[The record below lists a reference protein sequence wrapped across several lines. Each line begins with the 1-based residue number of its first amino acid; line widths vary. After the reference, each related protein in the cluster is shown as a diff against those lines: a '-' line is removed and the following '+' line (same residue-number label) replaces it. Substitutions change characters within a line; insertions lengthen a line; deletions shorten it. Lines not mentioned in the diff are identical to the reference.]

1 MNYLISPIVQI
12 IDSNG
17 KPVVGSKIYVYNHES
32 TTLATTYSDFEYHQN
47 TNPVL
52 TDSLGNCTIIV
63 PEDYFYDIVVKDSND
78 ELLFSKLN
86 LNSGNQGT
94 PQVTH
99 DYVITNGQGITTSSR
114 ELLDGTMQFT
124 VALNQEIIDD
134 IETLKERVD
143 DHDEQLNTADFLI
156 REAFVELNDTNN
168 RVDVLETRPIPVQSD
183 WNQTLATDLSY
194 IKNKPD
200 VYTKSETDILIGNS
214 KPIMNNYHIDWSGD
228 YNIIHEDDNY
238 KLYYFASG
246 SGNLSF
252 AIEPKK
258 AYSLMQMSCQI
269 PQTVM
274 FTPYYTNSQPPIGYK
289 TTFISG
295 GLTNTY
301 RFNEFRIS
309 FADTEGNVS
318 MNKFIGIKGQ
328 KSNEFI
334 PETSIHYDELQIV
347 KEGEVTWKV

>member
-1 MNYLISPIVQI
+1 MNYIISPIIQI
-12 IDSNG
+12 VDTNG
-17 KPVVGSKIYVYNHES
+17 KPVVGGKIYVYNHAT

-63 PEDYFYDIVVKDSND
+63 PEDYFYDIVVKDDND
-78 ELLFSKLN
+78 ELLFSKVN

-94 PQVTH
+94 PQFQH
-99 DYVITNGQGITTSSR
+99 DYAITNGQGITTTSR

-134 IETLKERVD
+134 IETLKDRAD
-143 DHDEQLNTADFLI
+143 DHDELINTAGGLI
-156 REAFVELNDTNN
+156 REVAIDLDDTKN

-194 IKNKPD
+194 IKNKPE
-200 VYTKSETDILIGNS
+200 VYTKSETDSLIGNS

-238 KLYYFASG
+238 KLYYFSPAANSI
-246 SGNLSF
+246 SF

-258 AYSLMQMSCQI
+258 DYQLMQMNCQI
-269 PQTVM
+269 PQALM
-274 FTPYYTNSQPPIGYK
+274 WTPYYTNLPVGQK
-289 TTFISG
+289 ATFISG
-295 GLTNTY
+295 GLNSGY

-309 FADTEGNVS
+309 FADADGNVS

-334 PETSIHYDELQIV
+334 PGTTIHYDELQIV
-347 KEGEVTWKV
+347 KEGEVSWKAY